1 LQEMMQELVWNR
13 SQMEGIISTC
23 CSSTPVSVVKD
34 TLESISTLPIF
45 MLGTTHTCTLKLML
59 ETIRRT
65 QMLIYT
71 TYYEHNNIKIIV
83 YS

>member
-1 LQEMMQELVWNR
+1 
-13 SQMEGIISTC
+13 
-23 CSSTPVSVVKD
+23 
-34 TLESISTLPIF
+34 